1 MAFATTSDLASRTG
15 RTFTAA
21 QTTTATLLLDLAS
34 ELIAESTGK
43 TVAQLD
49 ADDTPIL
56 RIVCLEIAARSMAN
70 PDGLASSNER
80 LGAWAATK
88 NFRDAGM
95 YLTDLEERLVRRAV
109 FGSNSGSSRP
119 TSTATEVY
127 DYLYS

>member
-1 MAFATTSDLASRTG
+1 MAFADASDLETRTG
-15 RTFTAA
+15 RTFTTA
-21 QTTTATLLLDLAS
+21 QTATAELLVDLAS
-34 ELIAESTGK
+34 ELVADACGK
-43 TVAQLD
+43 TVAALSESY
-49 ADDTPIL
+49 APVL
-56 RIVCLEIAARSMAN
+56 RIVTIEVASRAMAN

-88 NFRDAGM
+88 NFREAGLS
-95 YLTDLEERLVRRAV
+95 LTDLEERLVRRAV